1 MKIIGKQIIGY
12 TTADGG
18 EKFKSVVA
26 MENQSSP
33 YLFSEA
39 TAANVDE
46 AVKKANKAFR
56 TYKHLP
62 AADRI
67 KFLEA
72 ITVEI
77 NSIRETLVSVAMQE
91 THLPQ
96 PRLNGEIDRT
106 VGQINLFANLL
117 KEGSWVN
124 AIIDRAIPDRQPL
137 PKPQLCLMVRPLG
150 PVAVFGASNFP
161 FAFSVAGGDTA
172 SALAA
177 GCPVVYKAHFG
188 HPVTSELVGNCIA
201 EAAKK
206 TGMPDGIFS
215 LIQGQGI
222 ESGQAVV
229 NHPLIKA
236 VGFTGSLRGGKALF
250 DLAVKRVEPIPV
262 YAEMGS
268 VNPVFLLPGKLN
280 NDAEGL
286 AKSLVASN
294 TLGVGQFCTNPGII
308 LMVKGDSA
316 DKFITQYAQSLAAA
330 NGGSMLTD
338 AIYGAYCKGITDLE
352 SLPSL
357 KSLGK
362 GTANANQATPQAFSI
377 SGADFLKDRSL
388 FEEHFGPVALLV
400 LADDEKQ
407 LVEIAEHMPGQI
419 TTSVWANPAD
429 GLAHKELFD
438 ILEEKAG
445 RVMINNV
452 PTGVEVTHA
461 MQHGGPYPA
470 TTDSRTTSVGSQAIY
485 RFVRPVCFQNFPQ
498 KLLPPELQDSNPLNI
513 WRKVDGQLTR
523 DALA

>member
-1 MKIIGKQIIGY
+1 
-12 TTADGG
+12 
-18 EKFKSVVA
+18 
-26 MENQSSP
+26 MEGQSGP
-33 YLFSEA
+33 YLFGEA

-46 AVKKANKAFR
+46 AVKKAGKAFR

-72 ITVEI
+72 IAAEI
-77 NSIRETLVSVAMQE
+77 NSIRETVVGVAMQE

-96 PRLNGEIDRT
+96 PRLNGEVDRT
-106 VGQINLFANLL
+106 IGQINMFANLL

-124 AIIDRAIPDRQPL
+124 AIIDRAMPHRQPM
-137 PKPQLCLMVRPLG
+137 PKPQLCLMERPLG

-161 FAFSVAGGDTA
+161 FAFSVAGGDTI

-188 HPVTSELVGNCIA
+188 HPVTSELVGNAIA

-206 TGMPDGIFS
+206 TGMPDGVFS
-215 LIQGQGI
+215 LLQGQTI
-222 ESGQAVV
+222 EGGQALV
-229 NHPLIKA
+229 NHPQIKA
-236 VGFTGSLRGGKALF
+236 VGFTGSLRGGRALF
-250 DLAVKRVEPIPV
+250 DLAVKREEPIPV

-268 VNPVFLLPGKLN
+268 VNPVFLLPGKLK
-280 NDAEGL
+280 DDPEGL
-286 AKSLVASN
+286 AKTLVASN

-308 LMVKGDSA
+308 LTVKGDST
-316 DKFITQYAQSLAAA
+316 DKFIAQYAESLAAA
-330 NGGSMLTD
+330 NGGLMLTD
-338 AIYGAYCKGITDLE
+338 AIYGAYCKGVSELE
-352 SLPSL
+352 SMPSL

-362 GTANANQATPQAFSI
+362 GAANANQATPQAFSV
-377 SGADFLKDRSL
+377 SGADFLKERSL
-388 FEEHFGPVALLV
+388 FEEHFGPMALLV
-400 LADDEKQ
+400 VANDEKQ
-407 LVEIAEHMPGQI
+407 LLEIAEHIPGQI
-419 TTSVWANPAD
+419 TTSVWANLVD

-498 KLLPPELQDSNPLNI
+498 ELLPLELQNSNPLNI